1 MKATPGGSEADER
14 RQARKYSSMHVC
26 MEALECAHSRNGD
39 GGGMEAGDAEEEEAA
54 SKVLFTC

>member
-39 GGGMEAGDAEEEEAA
+39 WGMEAGDVEEEAA